1 MDVFHV
7 LEEWTHLSWVLW
19 SSLFVALLMIAT
31 GMLVR
36 ARLAAAGGGVVPDE
50 GVTLRNVV
58 EIVVEFLVG
67 LSRENMGEH
76 WRRYFPVVATLF
88 VFILLSNLIGLV
100 PGIGG
105 ATSNANTTWAW
116 AIISFVAFQY
126 VGIREHGWS
135 YVYHFLGPG
144 LMDVKI
150 GGKTYH
156 LRLLAPLYLPLE
168 VISHL
173 ARAFTL
179 SIRLLANMFA
189 DHTVVAVWLMLV
201 PAVVPAIFMGLG
213 VLVAVLQAFVF
224 ALLTMIYI
232 GLALEEAH

>member
-1 MDVFHV
+1 MDVFHA
-7 LEEWTHLSWVLW
+7 LERWTELSWVLW
-19 SSLFVALLMIAT
+19 SSLFVALLMLLT
-31 GMLVR
+31 GVLVR
-36 ARLAAAGGGVVPDE
+36 QRLAAAGGGVLPDE
-50 GVTLRNVV
+50 GVSLRNVL

-67 LSRENMGEH
+67 LSRENMGAH
-76 WRRYFPVVATLF
+76 WRRYFPLVATIF
-88 VFILLSNLIGLV
+88 IFILIANLIGLV
-100 PGIGG
+100 PGLGG

-135 YVYHFLGPG
+135 YVYHFLGPA
-144 LMDVKI
+144 LFDVRI
-150 GGKTYH
+150 AGRTFH
-156 LRLLAPLYLPLE
+156 VRLLAPLYLPLE